1 MNRNGAFGRV
11 HFVFGIFPRV
21 METLPLLVGVS
32 FAKAPACAGITEVML
47 WIGSG
52 FGMVSDRDG
61 LCKMLPLPPCV
72 SPARLA

>member
-52 FGMVSDRDG
+52 FGIASERDG
-61 LCKMLPLPPCV
+61 IALDATVAPLA
-72 SPARLA
+72 SPLLA